1 MKDALSVLFE
11 QSAENPYM
19 GFFVICTVCK
29 WKWALSPFFVSAFY
43 KNDIRRKRLS
53 AKYTILEELIRPV
66 VEGLGFEFWGMEY
79 LSLGKDSVLRI
90 FIETDDEKGIDV
102 EDCARVS
109 RQVSSIL
116 DVEDPI
122 TGEYNLEVSSPGL
135 DRPLFSLAQYQA
147 YIGSIVSLRLRVPFD
162 GRRKFKGQ
170 LMGIESEDI
179 VIRVDQEEYLLPIDL
194 IDKANVVPQF

>member
-1 MKDALSVLFE
+1 LLSEL
-11 QSAENPYM
+11 Y
-19 GFFVICTVCK
+19 
-29 WKWALSPFFVSAFY
+29 KWALSPFFVCAFY
-43 KNDIRRKRLS
+43 KKSFRRKRLS

-66 VEGLGFEFWGMEY
+66 VEGLGFQFWGMEY

-90 FIETDDEKGIDV
+90 YIETDAEKGIDV
-102 EDCARVS
+102 EDCAQVS

-122 TGEYNLEVSSPGL
+122 AGEYNLEVSSPGL
-135 DRPLFSLAQYQA
+135 DRPLFDLVQYQA
-147 YIGSIVSLRLRVPFD
+147 YVGSIVSLRLRVPFD

-170 LMGIESEDI
+170 LMGIEHDEV
-179 VIRVDQEEYLLPIDL
+179 VIRVDQDEYLLPIDL

>member
-1 MKDALSVLFE
+1 M
-11 QSAENPYM
+11 
-19 GFFVICTVCK
+19 
-29 WKWALSPFFVSAFY
+29 
-43 KNDIRRKRLS
+43 S
-53 AKYTILEELIRPV
+53 AKFTILEELVRPV

-79 LSLGKDSVLRI
+79 LSQGKDSVLRI
-90 FIETDDEKGIDV
+90 FIETDAEKGIDV

-122 TGEYNLEVSSPGL
+122 TGEYHLEVSSPGL

-147 YIGSIVSLRLRVPFD
+147 YVGSIVSLRLRVPFD

-170 LMGIESEDI
+170 LVGVENDDI
-179 VIRVDQEEYLLPIDL
+179 VVRVDQEEYLLPIDL
-194 IDKANVVPQF
+194 IDKGNVVPQF

>member
-1 MKDALSVLFE
+1 MLGKVLRTPIWGFLLSTLCIV
-11 QSAENPYM
+11 Y
-19 GFFVICTVCK
+19 
-29 WKWALSPFFVSAFY
+29 KWALSPFFVSAFY
-43 KNDIRRKRLS
+43 NVGFRRKRLS

-90 FIETDDEKGIDV
+90 FIETDAEKGIDV
-102 EDCARVS
+102 EDCVQVS

-135 DRPLFSLAQYQA
+135 DRPLFSLTQYQA
-147 YIGSIVSLRLRVPFD
+147 YIGSVVSLRLRVPFD

-170 LMGIESEDI
+170 LMGIEGEDI

>member
-1 MKDALSVLFE
+1 
-11 QSAENPYM
+11 
-19 GFFVICTVCK
+19 
-29 WKWALSPFFVSAFY
+29 
-43 KNDIRRKRLS
+43 LS
-53 AKYTILEELIRPV
+53 AKFTILEELVRPV

-79 LSLGKDSVLRI
+79 LSQGKDSVLRI
-90 FIETDDEKGIDV
+90 FIETDAEKGIDV

-122 TGEYNLEVSSPGL
+122 TGEYHLEVSSPGL

-147 YIGSIVSLRLRVPFD
+147 YVGSIVSLRLRVPFD

-170 LMGIESEDI
+170 LVGVENDDI
-179 VIRVDQEEYLLPIDL
+179 VVRVDQEEYLLPIDL
-194 IDKANVVPQF
+194 IDKGNIVPQF

>member
-1 MKDALSVLFE
+1 
-11 QSAENPYM
+11 M
-19 GFFVICTVCK
+19 GFFVICTLIRYTILQMEMGLEPVFCFCV
-29 WKWALSPFFVSAFY
+29 LQISF
-43 KNDIRRKRLS
+43 RRKRLS

-90 FIETDDEKGIDV
+90 FIETDAEKGIDV

-147 YIGSIVSLRLRVPFD
+147 YIGSVVSLRLRVPFD